1 MKSYLSLAWK
11 ELKAQRVMAILI
23 LIAVILSSLMTTVI
37 GQSIGILQAMRVQ
50 QAERLNGSRYA
61 TFHQLTQQQAQAL
74 HDDPR
79 LTDVGDVLYLGSTG
93 LGSSSLKLSLRE
105 YHDDALAMYPS
116 IGKIKEGRLPEAAK
130 EVALPE
136 DALQYLDENAAVGG
150 TIRLTL
156 TVSTMDG
163 LLPEIE
169 YTADFTLTGILES
182 SYLGYSSGTVQGIV
196 GESSAEALLP
206 EEYRLISTDFKTQSK
221 QDFQRIVRELAETLQ
236 VDVAFIQYNPVLLN
250 ALGIAYDTDEDG
262 DTGSGFPFMAAACVI
277 VGVLVLLAAGL
288 VIYNILKISI
298 AKRVREYGTLRAI
311 GAQRGQVYRLVSVQL
326 LLLCGIGIPV
336 GLLLGVLSAKGVLIA
351 ATGAL
356 NPDIFMANSAQ
367 ELNSA
372 ISSVAEVK
380 PVMLL
385 ASIAVTLTF
394 AMLAAF
400 PAARYAAR
408 VSPTVA
414 MSGQTAKIKRR
425 IRKSRTIHHFE
436 AWYAR
441 LNLKRGRGRTAIT
454 ILSLV
459 MSITVFVALQSFT
472 GLLDASSAVQ
482 DMYTGDYALT
492 NEDAG
497 ISAEG
502 VEKLRANDAVAQ
514 LSTTRL
520 SVFMPDQTL
529 PFDTNL
535 SLQGHETLQLAS
547 VDEAQL
553 SRFAPTLSAQD
564 KQALLDGTGCLVK
577 NPIALSYGGETVQQT
592 SLAVGDVVKL
602 GDKELRVAA
611 LLDSPVTIGS
621 SGFTN
626 GVQILVSDAMYCELT
641 GSDYYAEVCPT
652 LKKDADTA
660 AFETWLDGWCGEN
673 PGTQWLSYRQS
684 SQEMAESFVQIKM
697 LCWVLIALIGVIGVL
712 NIINTVYSN
721 IHTRIG
727 EIGMQRAIGMSAA
740 SLYKTFLWEGAYY
753 GIFASVI
760 GAVLGYVCCIFVGA
774 AQTDTLQL
782 VAVPVAAILEAAA
795 VSVAACLAATA
806 IPLRAISRMSIVD
819 SIETGESHTA

>member
-1 MKSYLSLAWK
+1 M
-11 ELKAQRVMAILI
+11 
-23 LIAVILSSLMTTVI
+23 
-37 GQSIGILQAMRVQ
+37 
-50 QAERLNGSRYA
+50 
-61 TFHQLTQQQAQAL
+61 
-74 HDDPR
+74 
-79 LTDVGDVLYLGSTG
+79 
-93 LGSSSLKLSLRE
+93 
-105 YHDDALAMYPS
+105 
-116 IGKIKEGRLPEAAK
+116 
-130 EVALPE
+130 
-136 DALQYLDENAAVGG
+136 
-150 TIRLTL
+150 
-156 TVSTMDG
+156 
-163 LLPEIE
+163 
-169 YTADFTLTGILES
+169 
-182 SYLGYSSGTVQGIV
+182 
-196 GESSAEALLP
+196 
-206 EEYRLISTDFKTQSK
+206 
-221 QDFQRIVRELAETLQ
+221 
-236 VDVAFIQYNPVLLN
+236 
-250 ALGIAYDTDEDG
+250 
-262 DTGSGFPFMAAACVI
+262 
-277 VGVLVLLAAGL
+277 
-288 VIYNILKISI
+288 
-298 AKRVREYGTLRAI
+298 
-311 GAQRGQVYRLVSVQL
+311 
-326 LLLCGIGIPV
+326 
-336 GLLLGVLSAKGVLIA
+336 
-351 ATGAL
+351 
-356 NPDIFMANSAQ
+356 
-367 ELNSA
+367 
-372 ISSVAEVK
+372 
-380 PVMLL
+380 
-385 ASIAVTLTF
+385 
-394 AMLAAF
+394 
-400 PAARYAAR
+400 
-408 VSPTVA
+408 
-414 MSGQTAKIKRR
+414 
-425 IRKSRTIHHFE
+425 
-436 AWYAR
+436 
-441 LNLKRGRGRTAIT
+441 
-454 ILSLV
+454 
-459 MSITVFVALQSFT
+459 
-472 GLLDASSAVQ
+472 
-482 DMYTGDYALT
+482 
-492 NEDAG
+492 
-497 ISAEG
+497 
-502 VEKLRANDAVAQ
+502 EKLRANDAVAQ

-564 KQALLDGTGCLVK
+564 KQALLDGTGCFVK

-806 IPLRAISRMSIVD
+806 IPLRTISRMSIVD
-819 SIETGESHTA
+819 SIETGE

>member
-11 ELKAQRVMAILI
+11 ELKAQRVTAILI

-163 LLPEIE
+163 LLPEVE
-169 YTADFTLTGILES
+169 YTADFTLTGVLES

-196 GESSAEALLP
+196 GEGSAEALLP

-236 VDVAFIQYNPVLLN
+236 VDAAFIQYNPVLLN
-250 ALGIAYDTDEDG
+250 ALGIAYDADEDS

-298 AKRVREYGTLRAI
+298 AKRVQEYGTLRAI

-372 ISSVAEVK
+372 ISGAAEVK
-380 PVMLL
+380 PIMLL

-482 DMYTGDYALT
+482 DMYTGDYALA

-592 SLAVGDVVKL
+592 SLAVSDVVKL
-602 GDKELRVAA
+602 GDKELRVVA

-652 LKKDADTA
+652 LKKDADTS
-660 AFETWLDGWCGEN
+660 AFETWLDGWCGKN

-684 SQEMAESFVQIKM
+684 SQEMAESFAQIKM

-774 AQTDTLQL
+774 AQTDTLQM

-806 IPLRAISRMSIVD
+806 IPLRAISRMNIVD
-819 SIETGESHTA
+819 SIETGE